1 MGPRLLPVAGEGR
14 PCRFDTFRPGIPRHV
29 TVYRYR
35 LIESDGADLGPF
47 VTGSDS
53 WKPGRII
60 LQPGG
65 DYEVTAVVEAEPG
78 ENFGA
83 YLVVRRFDG
92 AP

>member
-1 MGPRLLPVAGEGR
+1 M
-14 PCRFDTFRPGIPRHV
+14 

-35 LIESDGADLGPF
+35 LIASDGADLGPF

-83 YLVVRRFDG
+83 YLIVRRFDG